1 MSHHAQIDPGVPSR
15 LVVASASLTLIL
27 CSNAMAQTSVFT
39 YQGALT
45 DAGNPATGMYDM
57 QFKLFDSVDIATGN
71 QVGTTI
77 DRIGVPVT
85 NGRFTVEFDFGPGV
99 FDGSAGPRESEYTGL
114 PALRAR
120 QHQADGIVQPA
131 VGCRVISAKPGVL
144 EKSWQTPTRRTFNQW
159 RRRPSQ
165 STGWKC

>member
-27 CSNAMAQTSVFT
+27 CSNAMAQTTVFT

-85 NGRFTVEFDFGPGV
+85 NGRFTVELDFGPGM
-99 FDGSAGPRESEYTGL
+99 FDGSAGPRESEYHRASRSSGTAASSRRYCSTSRRMSSNRGKTGG
-114 PALRAR
+114 P
-120 QHQADGIVQPA
+120 
-131 VGCRVISAKPGVL
+131 
-144 EKSWQTPTRRTFNQW
+144 
-159 RRRPSQ
+159 
-165 STGWKC
+165 